1 MCLGNRRSA
10 PESAPRAASVAVAT
24 IELNLTLDEAPGAAS
39 EWRRRLRVDAFPVD
53 SFLER
58 VFSAMHDGLVLQRQG
73 GSILYANPAS
83 ERILGLSLD
92 ELSGRTS
99 TDPRWR
105 AEREDGTPFPGHEHP
120 AMVTLTTGR
129 SQRDVLMW
137 VCRPDGTRAL
147 ILINAEPVPGRS
159 IDQGLPEYVI
169 VTFADI
175 TARHEAA
182 QRERALALQVADL
195 YNHAPCAYHSLDAD
209 GRYLRINDTEL
220 EWLGVSRAEVIG
232 HLSPTDFMTEAS
244 RATFE
249 RSFPRLKTE
258 GTLNEVELEF
268 VGRQGT
274 MRTVSVSAS
283 LVRDEQGQFVMTRSV
298 LYDVSALVRL
308 RTELAERIE
317 RDKRVVLENELIAV
331 ARLHDR
337 AFVWVNGTLCRMF
350 GYEASELLGQTTR
363 VLYAHAATYD
373 EVERGVYRNF
383 SEGGAQRIQ
392 VDMVRKDGTRLWVDV
407 QRVQDPDTGDVVVM
421 FADLTPIRA
430 AQVRSMAAHRME
442 SVGRLAGGVAHE
454 FNNQLQAVLGLSELA
469 LLRLPVGSPVADDL
483 HQIQASAR
491 HAELITRRL
500 MAYAGKQPSAPN
512 PVRVDDVVS
521 TALGLVRSSTPAS
534 VSVTWTPAEG
544 LWPIRADAAQITDVL
559 TSLLANARDAVSG
572 SGHITVAARNASLA
586 DVTSAAAGAA
596 GDEFV
601 AIGVTDTGHG
611 MTPEARAR
619 AFEPF
624 FTTKPFGQNSGL
636 GLSTVYGIVAQHN
649 GWVEL
654 ESAVGVGTTATVFL
668 PRANGA
674 ATDAASAPGAPDRAA
689 LLIDA
694 DAGVRL
700 IAHAMLRRLGY
711 RVVGA
716 HDCDEALAVVRSG
729 AALDVV
735 LVDAALPGGANL
747 TRDVRLARPLLRVVT
762 TSTQAEARDAEGQ
775 PMLTKPFTL
784 DQLWRRLPQ

>member
-1 MCLGNRRSA
+1 M
-10 PESAPRAASVAVAT
+10 
-24 IELNLTLDEAPGAAS
+24 
-39 EWRRRLRVDAFPVD
+39 DAFPVD
-53 SFLER
+53 SLLER
-58 VFSAMHDGLVLQRQG
+58 VFTAMHDGLVLQQQG
-73 GSILYANPAS
+73 GSILYANPAA

-92 ELSGRTS
+92 ELTGRTS

-105 AEREDGTPFPGHEHP
+105 AEREDGTPFPGNAHP
-120 AMVTLTTGR
+120 AMVVLATG
-129 SQRDVLMW
+129 QAQHDVPMW

-147 ILINAEPVPGRS
+147 LTINAEPVPGRTT
-159 IDQGLPEYVI
+159 DDGLPEHVF
-169 VTFADI
+169 VTFADV
-175 TARHEAA
+175 TARREAE
-182 QRERALALQVADL
+182 QRERALALRVADL
-195 YNHAPCAYHSLDAD
+195 YNHAPCGYHSLDAD
-209 GRYLRINDTEL
+209 GRYVQINDTEL
-220 EWLGVSRAEVIG
+220 EWLGVSRDEVIG
-232 HLSPTDFMTEAS
+232 HLRPTDFMTEAS

-258 GTLNEVELEF
+258 GALHEIELEI

-274 MRTVSVSAS
+274 TRTVSATAT
-283 LVRDEQGQFVMTRSV
+283 LVRDEHGQFVMTRSV
-298 LYDVSALVRL
+298 LYDISELVRL
-308 RTELAERIE
+308 RTVLAERHE
-317 RDKRVVLENELIAV
+317 RDKRAVLENELIAV

-337 AFVWVNGTLCRMF
+337 AFVWVNSALCRLF

-373 EVERGVYRNF
+373 EVGRSVYRNF
-383 SEGGAQRIQ
+383 SDGGAQRSQ

-407 QRVQDPDTGDVVVM
+407 HGVRDPDTGDVVVM

-469 LLRLPVGSPVADDL
+469 LLRLPVGSSVADDL

-491 HAELITRRL
+491 HAELITRHL
-500 MAYAGKQPSAPN
+500 MAYAGKQPLAPR

-521 TALGLVRSSTPAS
+521 TALGLVRSSMPAS
-534 VSVTWTPAEG
+534 VSLTWTPVEG
-544 LWPIRADAAQITDVL
+544 LWPIRADAAQVTDAL
-559 TSLLANARDAVSG
+559 TSLLTNAREAVGNSG
-572 SGHITVAARNASLA
+572 RITVAVRNASST
-586 DVTSAAAGAA
+586 DVGSAA
-596 GDEFV
+596 GDAAGGEFV
-601 AIGVTDTGHG
+601 AISVTDTGRG
-611 MTPEARAR
+611 MTPETRAR

-636 GLSTVYGIVAQHN
+636 GLSTVYGIVAQHQ

-654 ESAVGVGTTATVFL
+654 ESTVGVGTTATVFL
-668 PRANGA
+668 PRADGA
-674 ATDAASAPGAPDRAA
+674 ATDAPSAPGAPDRTA

-694 DAGVRL
+694 DAGVRR

-735 LVDAALPGGANL
+735 LVDAALPGGARL
-747 TRDVRLARPLLRVVT
+747 ARDVRLARPLLRVVT
-762 TSTQAEARDAEGQ
+762 TSTQSDARDAEGQ

-784 DQLWRRLPQ
+784 DQLRHRLPE